1 MSSDEIK
8 AKFGGKWKA
17 YKSENFDEF
26 LKAVGKFCL
35 TFLFTLFLQKRS
47 IFVILVRLACSCL
60 VLTILNKPVC
70 WGGGGGGRPPFHGFE
85 QRCRERARIVAFVFL

>member
-26 LKAVGKFCL
+26 LKAIGKFCL
-35 TFLFTLFLQKRS
+35 TFLFTFVFTRKKKKTITNSQYMFLF
-47 IFVILVRLACSCL
+47 RLSCCCS
-60 VLTILNKPVC
+60 VLTNLSKPALMKT
-70 WGGGGGGRPPFHGFE
+70 FFD
-85 QRCRERARIVAFVFL
+85 